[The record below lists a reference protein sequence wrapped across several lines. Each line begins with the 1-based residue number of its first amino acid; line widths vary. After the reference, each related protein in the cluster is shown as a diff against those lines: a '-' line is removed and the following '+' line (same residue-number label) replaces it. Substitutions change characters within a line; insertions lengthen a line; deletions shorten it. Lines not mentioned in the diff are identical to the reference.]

1 MMKKILYL
9 LLAAA
14 ILFSACQT
22 QSDQSQQPTVSQTPD
37 ETASEPTP
45 ETTAQPTPEPASE
58 PVSLLISAAA
68 SLTDVITEIGEKY
81 QTENQ
86 NVTLSYSFDSS
97 GALQAQIE
105 EGAPADI
112 FLSAAQKQMNALA
125 DENLIEESTRLDLLV
140 NKVVLIKNADS
151 DLDIT
156 SFEETAGDSVKM
168 IALGEASVPVGQY
181 AEEIFTSLGIWET
194 VSAKASFGTNVR
206 AVLAWVEDG
215 SAECGVVYATD
226 AATTDKVEIIAEA
239 PEGSHAP
246 VVYPGAVVSSSQNIE
261 EAKKFLD
268 YLSSDSAREAFE
280 KYGFAMVE

>member
-1 MMKKILYL
+1 MKKL
-9 LLAAA
+9 LLVLFALIFFAGCQNTAQQDAPTTAAK
-14 ILFSACQT
+14 T
-22 QSDQSQQPTVSQTPD
+22 NEPTATPD
-37 ETASEPTP
+37 PTA
-45 ETTAQPTPEPASE
+45 APEPVE
-58 PVSLLISAAA
+58 LLISAAA
-68 SLTDVITEIGEKY
+68 SLTDVITEIGDAY
-81 QTENQ
+81 QKENP
-86 NVTLSYSFDSS
+86 NVKPIYNFDSS
-97 GALQAQIE
+97 GTLQTQIE

-125 DENLIEESTRLDLLV
+125 EKGLIEESSRLDLLV

-151 DLDIT
+151 DLALAG
-156 SFEETAGDSVKM
+156 FEETAGDGVKI

-181 AEEIFTSLGIWET
+181 AEEIFKNLGIWET

-246 VVYPGAVVSSSQNIE
+246 VIYPGAVVKSSVNKEESQ
-261 EAKKFLD
+261 KFLD
-268 YLSSDSAREAFE
+268 YLSTDASRSAFE
-280 KYGFAMVE
+280 KYGFAMAE